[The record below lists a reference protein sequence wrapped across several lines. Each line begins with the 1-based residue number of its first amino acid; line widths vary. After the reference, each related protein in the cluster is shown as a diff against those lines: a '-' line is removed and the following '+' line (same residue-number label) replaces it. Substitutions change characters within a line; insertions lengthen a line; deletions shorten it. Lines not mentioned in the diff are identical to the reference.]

1 MNSII
6 RFEDP
11 SSIPLYINLIEK
23 FTLKALKKKSI
34 TIKDLEKQIIFYLN
48 DERYEE
54 IEAINRAIKQ
64 YK

>member
-1 MNSII
+1 MSSII

-11 SSIPLYINLIEK
+11 KDIPLYINLIEK

-34 TIKDLEKQIIFYLN
+34 TIKDLEKQIMFYLN